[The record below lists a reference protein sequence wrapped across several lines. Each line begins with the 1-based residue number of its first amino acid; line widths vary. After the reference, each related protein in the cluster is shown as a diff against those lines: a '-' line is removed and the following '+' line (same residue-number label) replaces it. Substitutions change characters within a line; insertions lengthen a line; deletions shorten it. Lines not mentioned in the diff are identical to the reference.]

1 MDGNDAVSTDTLTHH
16 ATIACKNCGATTHG
30 NYCQQCGQAT
40 HLHVP
45 SAREFLHE
53 FVAHYV
59 ALEGKLWKTLALL
72 IARPGMLTCEYI
84 QGRRVR
90 YLEPLRVYLTFS
102 IIFFALFKFSGV
114 EVARFDEPSPALAA
128 AVADGRAKQT
138 VLGPAMGQNAA
149 EYDRVLAAL
158 ENKASG
164 VHPVLRERIARFLS
178 LSPQAQKAA
187 LKQAFYSYT
196 PYAIFA
202 MMPLFA
208 LYLKILYL
216 GSGRRYGEHFLFA
229 LHVNAFAFLML
240 SVMILIPAT
249 WQFITFALLLWL
261 VFYLPIAMRRVYE
274 SGWLSTLVRWIVL
287 IFAHLVTLVSAVLTV
302 MGMVLMG

>member
-1 MDGNDAVSTDTLTHH
+1 MSSHTLTDH
-16 ATIACKNCGATTHG
+16 ASIPCKNCGTTTHG

-53 FVAHYV
+53 FIAHYV
-59 ALEGKLWKTLALL
+59 ALEGKLWKSLALL
-72 IARPGMLTCEYI
+72 IAKPGLLTCEYI
-84 QGRRVR
+84 EGRRVR
-90 YLEPLRVYLTFS
+90 YLEPLRLYLTFS
-102 IIFFALFKFSGV
+102 IIFFALFKLSGV

-128 AVADGRAKQT
+128 AVAEGRAKET
-138 VLGPAMGQNAA
+138 VLGPAMGADAA
-149 EYDRVLAAL
+149 EYEKVLGVL
-158 ENKASG
+158 DKKASN
-164 VHPVLRERIARFLS
+164 VHPVLRERVARFMS
-178 LSPQAQKAA
+178 LSPQAQKSA

-216 GSGRRYGEHFLFA
+216 GTGRRYGEHFLFA

-240 SVMILIPAT
+240 SVMILVPES
-249 WQFITFALLLWL
+249 WKFITFALLLWL

-274 SGWLSTLVRWIVL
+274 RSWVGTVVRWTVL
-287 IFAHLVTLVSAVLTV
+287 IFAHIVTLASAVLTV

>member
-1 MDGNDAVSTDTLTHH
+1 VTPDTLTHH
-16 ATIACKNCGATTHG
+16 ASIACKNCGATTQG

-53 FVAHYV
+53 FIAHYV
-59 ALEGKLWKTLALL
+59 ALEGKLWKSLALL
-72 IARPGMLTCEYI
+72 IAKPGLLTCEYI

-90 YLEPLRVYLTFS
+90 YLEPLRLYLTFS
-102 IIFFALFKFSGV
+102 IIFFALFKLSGV

-128 AVADGRAKQT
+128 AVTEGRAKET
-138 VLGPAMGQNAA
+138 VLGPAMAADAA
-149 EYDRVLAAL
+149 EYEKVLAVL
-158 ENKASG
+158 EKRASN
-164 VHPVLRERIARFLS
+164 VHPVLRERVARFLS
-178 LSPQAQKAA
+178 LTPAAQKAA

-216 GSGRRYGEHFLFA
+216 GTGRRYGEHFLFA

-240 SVMILIPAT
+240 SVMILVPES
-249 WQFITFALLLWL
+249 WKFITFALLLWL
-261 VFYLPIAMRRVYE
+261 VFYLPVAMRRVYE
-274 SGWLSTLVRWIVL
+274 RSWVGTVVRWVVL
-287 IFAHLVTLVSAVLTV
+287 IFAHIVTLASAVLTV

>member
-1 MDGNDAVSTDTLTHH
+1 VSTDTLTHH
-16 ATIACKNCGATTHG
+16 ASLACKNCGADAQG
-30 NYCQQCGQAT
+30 NYCHQCGQAT

-53 FVAHYV
+53 FIAHYV

-72 IARPGMLTCEYI
+72 IARPGLLTCEYV

-102 IIFFALFKFSGV
+102 IIFFALFKLSGV
-114 EVARFDEPSPALAA
+114 EVARFDDPSPAMAA
-128 AVADGRAKQT
+128 AVADGRAKET
-138 VLGPAMGQNAA
+138 VLGPALVQDVA
-149 EYDRVLAAL
+149 EYEKVLAAL
-158 ENKASG
+158 NKKASNL
-164 VHPVLRERIARFLS
+164 HPVLRERIARFMS
-178 LSPQAQKAA
+178 LSSQAQKAA

-240 SVMILIPAT
+240 SVMILVPET
-249 WQFITFALLLWL
+249 WKFITFALLLWL
-261 VFYLPIAMRRVYE
+261 VFYLPLAMRRVYE

-287 IFAHLVTLVSAVLTV
+287 IFAHIATLVSAVLTV

>member
-1 MDGNDAVSTDTLTHH
+1 MSPDTLNDYHG
-16 ATIACKNCGATTHG
+16 AACKNCGTATQG

-102 IIFFALFKFSGV
+102 IIFFALFKLSGV

-128 AVADGRAKQT
+128 AVTEGRAKET
-138 VLGPAMGQNAA
+138 VLGPAMGANAA
-149 EYDRVLAAL
+149 EYERVLAVL
-158 ENKASG
+158 DKKAG
-164 VHPVLRERIARFLS
+164 NMHPVLRERVARFLS
-178 LSPQAQKAA
+178 LTPQAQKAA
-187 LKQAFYSYT
+187 LKQAFFSYT
-196 PYAIFA
+196 PYAIFL

-240 SVMILIPAT
+240 SVMILVPET
-249 WQFITFALLLWL
+249 WKFITFALLLWL

-274 SGWLSTLVRWIVL
+274 RGWVSTVVRWIVL
-287 IFAHLVTLVSAVLTV
+287 IFAHIVTLASAVLTV

>member
-1 MDGNDAVSTDTLTHH
+1 MSTDTLIHH
-16 ATIACKNCGATTHG
+16 ASPACKNCGADAQG
-30 NYCQQCGQAT
+30 NFCQQCGQAT

-53 FVAHYV
+53 FIAHYV

-72 IARPGMLTCEYI
+72 IAKPGVLTCEYI

-102 IIFFALFKFSGV
+102 IIFFALFKISGV
-114 EVARFDEPSPALAA
+114 DVARFDEPSPALAA
-128 AVADGRAKQT
+128 AVAEGRAKET
-138 VLGPAMGQNAA
+138 VLGPAMGANAA
-149 EYDRVLAAL
+149 EYEKALATL
-158 ENKASG
+158 DKKASN
-164 VHPVLRERIARFLS
+164 VHPVLRERVARFLS
-178 LSPQAQKAA
+178 LSPVAQKAA

-240 SVMILIPAT
+240 SVMILVPES
-249 WQFITFALLLWL
+249 WKFVTFALLLWL
-261 VFYLPIAMRRVYE
+261 VCYLPIAMRRVYE
-274 SGWLSTLVRWIVL
+274 SGWFGTVVRWIVL
-287 IFAHLVTLVSAVLTV
+287 IFAHIVTLASAVLTV

>member
-1 MDGNDAVSTDTLTHH
+1 MSIDTLTHH
-16 ATIACKNCGATTHG
+16 ANLACKNCGADAQG

-53 FVAHYV
+53 FIAHYV

-72 IARPGMLTCEYI
+72 IAKPGLLTCEYI

-102 IIFFALFKFSGV
+102 IIFFALFKLSGV
-114 EVARFDEPSPALAA
+114 EVARFDDPSPALAA
-128 AVADGRAKQT
+128 AVADGRAKET
-138 VLGPAMGQNAA
+138 VLGPALVQDVA
-149 EYDRVLAAL
+149 EYEKALAGL
-158 ENKASG
+158 NKKASNL
-164 VHPVLRERIARFLS
+164 HPVLRERIARFMS

-216 GSGRRYGEHFLFA
+216 GTGRRYGEHFLFA

-240 SVMILIPAT
+240 SVMIVVPQS
-249 WQFITFALLLWL
+249 WQFITFVLLLWL
-261 VFYLPIAMRRVYE
+261 VFYLPMAMRRVYE
-274 SGWLSTLVRWIVL
+274 RSWVGTVIRWIML
-287 IFAHLVTLVSAVLTV
+287 IFAHIVTLVSAVLTV

>member
-1 MDGNDAVSTDTLTHH
+1 MTPNTLTHD
-16 ATIACKNCGATTHG
+16 AGIACKNCGTNAQG

-53 FVAHYV
+53 FIAHYV
-59 ALEGKLWKTLALL
+59 ALEGKLWKSLALL
-72 IARPGMLTCEYI
+72 VAKPGLLTCEYI
-84 QGRRVR
+84 AGRRVR
-90 YLEPLRVYLTFS
+90 YLEPLRLYLTFS
-102 IIFFALFKFSGV
+102 IIFFALFKLSGV

-128 AVADGRAKQT
+128 AVAEGRAKET
-138 VLGPAMGQNAA
+138 VLGPAVGMDAA
-149 EYDRVLAAL
+149 EYERVLGVL
-158 ENKASG
+158 NNKASN
-164 VHPVLRERIARFLS
+164 VHPVLRERVARFLS
-178 LSPQAQKAA
+178 LSPQAQRAA
-187 LKQAFYSYT
+187 LKQAFFSYT

-216 GSGRRYGEHFLFA
+216 GTGRRYGEHFLFA

-240 SVMILIPAT
+240 SVMILVPES
-249 WQFITFALLLWL
+249 WKFIIFVLLLWL
-261 VFYLPIAMRRVYE
+261 VFYLPLAMRRVYE
-274 SGWLSTLVRWIVL
+274 RSWVGTALRWVVL
-287 IFAHLVTLVSAVLTV
+287 IFAHVVTLASAVLTV

>member
-1 MDGNDAVSTDTLTHH
+1 MSTDTLTHH
-16 ATIACKNCGATTHG
+16 ASLACKNCGASTQG

-40 HLHVP
+40 HLHMP

-53 FVAHYV
+53 FIAHYV

-72 IARPGMLTCEYI
+72 IAKPGMLTREYI
-84 QGRRVR
+84 EGRRVR

-102 IIFFALFKFSGV
+102 IIFFALFKISGV
-114 EVARFDEPSPALAA
+114 EVARFEDPSPALAS
-128 AVADGRAKQT
+128 AVAEGRAKET
-138 VLGPAMGQNAA
+138 VLGPAVGASAA
-149 EYDRVLAAL
+149 EYERVLATL
-158 ENKASG
+158 DKKASN
-164 VHPVLRERIARFLS
+164 VHPVLRERVARFMS
-178 LSPQAQKAA
+178 LSPVAQKAA

-240 SVMILIPAT
+240 SVMILIPET
-249 WQFITFALLLWL
+249 WKFITFALLLWL
-261 VFYLPIAMRRVYE
+261 VFYLPLAMRRVYD
-274 SGWLSTLVRWIVL
+274 SGWVGTVIRWVVL
-287 IFAHLVTLVSAVLTV
+287 IFAHIVTLVSAVLTV

>member
-1 MDGNDAVSTDTLTHH
+1 MSTDTLTHH
-16 ATIACKNCGATTHG
+16 ASLACKNCGASTQG

-53 FVAHYV
+53 FIAHYV

-72 IARPGMLTCEYI
+72 ISKPGMLTREYI
-84 QGRRVR
+84 EGRRVR

-102 IIFFALFKFSGV
+102 IIFFALFKISGV
-114 EVARFDEPSPALAA
+114 EVARFEDPSPALAS
-128 AVADGRAKQT
+128 AVAEGRARET
-138 VLGPAMGQNAA
+138 VLGPAVGASAA
-149 EYDRVLAAL
+149 EYERILATL
-158 ENKASG
+158 DKKASN
-164 VHPVLRERIARFLS
+164 VHPVLRERVARFMS
-178 LSPQAQKAA
+178 LSPVAQKAA

-240 SVMILIPAT
+240 AVMILIPET
-249 WQFITFALLLWL
+249 WKFMTFALLLWL
-261 VFYLPIAMRRVYE
+261 VFYLPLAMRRVYD
-274 SGWLSTLVRWIVL
+274 SGWVGTVIRWIVL
-287 IFAHLVTLVSAVLTV
+287 IFAHIVTLVSAVLTV

>member
-1 MDGNDAVSTDTLTHH
+1 MSTDILTHH
-16 ATIACKNCGATTHG
+16 AATACKNCGTHAQG

-53 FVAHYV
+53 FIAHYV

-72 IARPGMLTCEYI
+72 IAKPGVLTCEYI

-102 IIFFALFKFSGV
+102 IIFFALFKISGV
-114 EVARFDEPSPALAA
+114 EVARFDEPTPALAA
-128 AVADGRAKQT
+128 AVAEGRAKET
-138 VLGPAMGQNAA
+138 VLGPAIGADAA
-149 EYDRVLAAL
+149 EYERVLAML
-158 ENKASG
+158 DKKASN
-164 VHPVLRERIARFLS
+164 VHPVLRERVARFLS

-240 SVMILIPAT
+240 SVMILIPET
-249 WQFITFALLLWL
+249 WKFITFALLLWL
-261 VFYLPIAMRRVYE
+261 VFYLPMAMRRVYE
-274 SGWLSTLVRWIVL
+274 SGWVGTVIRWIVL
-287 IFAHLVTLVSAVLTV
+287 IFAHIVTLASAVLTV

>member
-1 MDGNDAVSTDTLTHH
+1 MTPDTLTHH
-16 ATIACKNCGATTHG
+16 ASIACKNCGATAQG

-53 FVAHYV
+53 FIAHYV
-59 ALEGKLWKTLALL
+59 ALEGKLWKSLALL
-72 IARPGMLTCEYI
+72 IAKPGLLTCEYI
-84 QGRRVR
+84 EGRRVR
-90 YLEPLRVYLTFS
+90 YLEPLRLYLTFS
-102 IIFFALFKFSGV
+102 IIFFALFKLSGV

-128 AVADGRAKQT
+128 AVAEGRAKET
-138 VLGPAMGQNAA
+138 VLGPAMGADAA
-149 EYDRVLAAL
+149 EYERVLAVL
-158 ENKASG
+158 EKRASN
-164 VHPVLRERIARFLS
+164 VHPVLRDRVARFLS
-178 LSPQAQKAA
+178 LTPAAQRAT
-187 LKQAFYSYT
+187 LKQAFFSYT

-216 GSGRRYGEHFLFA
+216 GTGRRYGEHFLFA

-240 SVMILIPAT
+240 SVMILVPET
-249 WQFITFALLLWL
+249 WKFITFALLLWL
-261 VFYLPIAMRRVYE
+261 VFYLPVAMRRVYE
-274 SGWLSTLVRWIVL
+274 RSWVGTVVRWVVL
-287 IFAHLVTLVSAVLTV
+287 IFAHIVTLASAVLTV

>member
-1 MDGNDAVSTDTLTHH
+1 MSTDTLTHH
-16 ATIACKNCGATTHG
+16 ASLACKNCGADTQG

-53 FVAHYV
+53 FIAHYV

-72 IARPGMLTCEYI
+72 IAKPGVLTCEYI
-84 QGRRVR
+84 EGRRVR

-102 IIFFALFKFSGV
+102 IIFFALFKLSGV
-114 EVARFDEPSPALAA
+114 EVARFDEPSPAMAT
-128 AVADGRAKQT
+128 AVAEGRAKET
-138 VLGPAMGQNAA
+138 VLGPAMVQDVA
-149 EYDRVLAAL
+149 EYERALAVL
-158 ENKASG
+158 NKKLSNL
-164 VHPVLRERIARFLS
+164 HPVLRERIARFIS
-178 LSPQAQKAA
+178 LSPQAQKTA
-187 LKQAFYSYT
+187 LKQAFFSYT

-216 GSGRRYGEHFLFA
+216 GTGRRYGEHFLFA

-240 SVMILIPAT
+240 SVMILLPET
-249 WQFITFALLLWL
+249 WSFITFALLLWL
-261 VFYLPIAMRRVYE
+261 VFYLPLAMRRVYE
-274 SGWLSTLVRWIVL
+274 RSWVGTVVRWILL
-287 IFAHLVTLVSAVLTV
+287 IFAHVVTLASAVLTV

>member
-1 MDGNDAVSTDTLTHH
+1 MTPDTLTHH
-16 ATIACKNCGATTHG
+16 ASTACKNCGATTQG

-53 FVAHYV
+53 FIAHYV
-59 ALEGKLWKTLALL
+59 ALEGKLWKSLALL
-72 IARPGMLTCEYI
+72 IAKPGLLTCEYI
-84 QGRRVR
+84 EGRRVR
-90 YLEPLRVYLTFS
+90 YLEPLRLYLTFS
-102 IIFFALFKFSGV
+102 IIFFALFKLSGV

-128 AVADGRAKQT
+128 AVAEGRAKDT
-138 VLGPAMGQNAA
+138 VLGPAVGMDAA
-149 EYDRVLAAL
+149 EYERVLGVL
-158 ENKASG
+158 NKKAG
-164 VHPVLRERIARFLS
+164 NVHPVLRERVARFLS
-178 LSPQAQKAA
+178 LSPQAQRAA
-187 LKQAFYSYT
+187 LKQAFFSYT

-216 GSGRRYGEHFLFA
+216 GTGRRYGEHFLFA

-240 SVMILIPAT
+240 SVMILVPES
-249 WQFITFALLLWL
+249 WKFIIFVLLLWL
-261 VFYLPIAMRRVYE
+261 VCYLPMAMRRVYE
-274 SGWLSTLVRWIVL
+274 RGWVGTVIRWIVL
-287 IFAHLVTLVSAVLTV
+287 IFAHVVTLASAVLTV

>member
-1 MDGNDAVSTDTLTHH
+1 MTESAVSSHTLTDH
-16 ATIACKNCGATTHG
+16 ASIPCKNCGTTTHG

-53 FVAHYV
+53 FIAHYV
-59 ALEGKLWKTLALL
+59 ALEGKLWKSLALL
-72 IARPGMLTCEYI
+72 IAKPGLLTCEYI
-84 QGRRVR
+84 EGRRVR
-90 YLEPLRVYLTFS
+90 YLEPLRLYLTFS
-102 IIFFALFKFSGV
+102 IIFFALFKLSGV

-128 AVADGRAKQT
+128 AVAEGRAKET
-138 VLGPAMGQNAA
+138 VLGPAMGADAA
-149 EYDRVLAAL
+149 EYEKVLGVL
-158 ENKASG
+158 DKKASN
-164 VHPVLRERIARFLS
+164 VHPVLRERVARFMS
-178 LSPQAQKAA
+178 LSPQAQKSA

-216 GSGRRYGEHFLFA
+216 GTGRRYGEHFLFA

-240 SVMILIPAT
+240 SVMILVPES
-249 WQFITFALLLWL
+249 WKFITFALLLWL

-274 SGWLSTLVRWIVL
+274 RSWVGTVVRWTVL
-287 IFAHLVTLVSAVLTV
+287 IFAHIVTLASAVLTV

>member
-1 MDGNDAVSTDTLTHH
+1 MTESAVSSHTLTDH
-16 ATIACKNCGATTHG
+16 ASIPCKNCGTTTHG

-53 FVAHYV
+53 FIAHYV
-59 ALEGKLWKTLALL
+59 ALEGKLWKSLALL
-72 IARPGMLTCEYI
+72 IAKPGLLTCEYI
-84 QGRRVR
+84 EGRRVR
-90 YLEPLRVYLTFS
+90 YLEPLRLYLTFS
-102 IIFFALFKFSGV
+102 IIFFALFKLSGV

-128 AVADGRAKQT
+128 AVAEGRAKET
-138 VLGPAMGQNAA
+138 VLGPAMGADAA
-149 EYDRVLAAL
+149 EYEKVLAVL
-158 ENKASG
+158 DKRASN
-164 VHPVLRERIARFLS
+164 VHPVLRERVARFMS
-178 LSPQAQKAA
+178 LSPQAQKSA

-216 GSGRRYGEHFLFA
+216 GTGRRYGEHFLFA

-240 SVMILIPAT
+240 SVMILVPES
-249 WQFITFALLLWL
+249 WKFITFALLLWL
-261 VFYLPIAMRRVYE
+261 VFYLPLAMRRVYE
-274 SGWLSTLVRWIVL
+274 RSWVGTVVRWTVL
-287 IFAHLVTLVSAVLTV
+287 IFAHIVTLASAVLTV

>member
-1 MDGNDAVSTDTLTHH
+1 MSTTSLTHDAV
-16 ATIACKNCGATTHG
+16 ATCKNCCAPTAG

-45 SAREFLHE
+45 SASEFLHE
-53 FVAHYV
+53 FIAHYV

-72 IARPGMLTCEYI
+72 LAKPGMLTREYI
-84 QGRRVR
+84 AGRRVR

-114 EVARFDEPSPALAA
+114 EISNFEEPSPSVAE
-128 AVADGRAKQT
+128 AVAKGK
-138 VLGPAMGQNAA
+138 AA
-149 EYDRVLAAL
+149 PRVSDPGASGEDDEFGAIAL
-158 ENKASG
+158 ELNETKYAL
-164 VHPVLRERIARFLS
+164 HPVLRERLSRFEALT
-178 LSPQAQKAA
+178 PQAKRAA
-187 LKQAFYSYT
+187 LKQAFFSYT

-208 LYLKILYL
+208 FYLKILYL

-240 SVMILIPAT
+240 SLMLLLPQGWGMVAT
-249 WQFITFALLLWL
+249 ALLLWL
-261 VFYLPIAMRRVYE
+261 VCYLPVAMRRVYQK
-274 SGWLSTLVRWIVL
+274 GWAGTAIRWLVL
-287 IFAHLVTLVSAVLTV
+287 ILAHIVTLGAAVLTG
-302 MGMVLMG
+302 MGTVLLG

>member
-1 MDGNDAVSTDTLTHH
+1 MSSHTLTDH
-16 ATIACKNCGATTHG
+16 ASIPCKNCGTTTHG

-53 FVAHYV
+53 FIAHYV
-59 ALEGKLWKTLALL
+59 ALEGKLWKSLALL
-72 IARPGMLTCEYI
+72 IARPGLLTCEYI
-84 QGRRVR
+84 EGRRVR
-90 YLEPLRVYLTFS
+90 YLEPLRLYLTFS
-102 IIFFALFKFSGV
+102 IIFFALFKLSGV

-128 AVADGRAKQT
+128 AVAEGRAKET
-138 VLGPAMGQNAA
+138 VLGPAMGANAA
-149 EYDRVLAAL
+149 EYEKVQAVLDK
-158 ENKASG
+158 KASN
-164 VHPVLRERIARFLS
+164 VHPVLRERVARFMS
-178 LSPQAQKAA
+178 LSPQAQRSA

-216 GSGRRYGEHFLFA
+216 GTGRRYGEHFLFA

-240 SVMILIPAT
+240 SVMILVPET
-249 WQFITFALLLWL
+249 WKFITFALLLWL
-261 VFYLPIAMRRVYE
+261 VFYLPMAMRRVYE
-274 SGWLSTLVRWIVL
+274 RSWVGTVVRWVVL
-287 IFAHLVTLVSAVLTV
+287 IFAHIVTLASAVLTV

>member
-1 MDGNDAVSTDTLTHH
+1 MTPDTLTHH
-16 ATIACKNCGATTHG
+16 ASTACKNCGATTQG

-53 FVAHYV
+53 FIAHYV
-59 ALEGKLWKTLALL
+59 ALEGKLWKSLALL
-72 IARPGMLTCEYI
+72 IAKPGLLTCEYI
-84 QGRRVR
+84 EGRRVR
-90 YLEPLRVYLTFS
+90 YLEPLRLYLTFS
-102 IIFFALFKFSGV
+102 IIFFALFKLSGV

-128 AVADGRAKQT
+128 AVAEGRAKDT
-138 VLGPAMGQNAA
+138 VLGPAVGMDAA
-149 EYDRVLAAL
+149 EYERVLGVL
-158 ENKASG
+158 NKKASN
-164 VHPVLRERIARFLS
+164 VHPVLRERVARFLS
-178 LSPQAQKAA
+178 LSPQAQRAA
-187 LKQAFYSYT
+187 LKQAFFSYT

-216 GSGRRYGEHFLFA
+216 GTGRRYGEHFLFA

-240 SVMILIPAT
+240 SVMILVPES
-249 WQFITFALLLWL
+249 WKFIIFVLLLWL
-261 VFYLPIAMRRVYE
+261 VFYLPMAMRRVYE
-274 SGWLSTLVRWIVL
+274 RGWVGTAFRWIVL
-287 IFAHLVTLVSAVLTV
+287 IFAHVVTLASAVLTV

>member
-1 MDGNDAVSTDTLTHH
+1 VTPDTLTHH
-16 ATIACKNCGATTHG
+16 ASTACKNCGATTQG

-53 FVAHYV
+53 FIAHYV

-72 IARPGMLTCEYI
+72 VARPGLLTCEYI

-102 IIFFALFKFSGV
+102 IIFFALFKLSGV

-128 AVADGRAKQT
+128 AVAEGRAKDT
-138 VLGPAMGQNAA
+138 VLGPAVGMDAA
-149 EYDRVLAAL
+149 EYERVLGVL
-158 ENKASG
+158 NKKASN
-164 VHPVLRERIARFLS
+164 VHPVLRERVARFLS
-178 LSPQAQKAA
+178 LSPQAQRAA
-187 LKQAFYSYT
+187 LKQAFFSYT
-196 PYAIFA
+196 PYAIFG

-216 GSGRRYGEHFLFA
+216 GTGRRYGEHFLFA

-240 SVMILIPAT
+240 SVMILVPES
-249 WQFITFALLLWL
+249 WKFIIFLLLLWL
-261 VFYLPIAMRRVYE
+261 VFYLPMAMRRVYE
-274 SGWLSTLVRWIVL
+274 RGWVGTVIRWIVL
-287 IFAHLVTLVSAVLTV
+287 IFAHVVTLASAVLTV

>member
-1 MDGNDAVSTDTLTHH
+1 MSTDTLTHH
-16 ATIACKNCGATTHG
+16 ASLACKNCGAITQG

-53 FVAHYV
+53 FIAHYV

-72 IARPGMLTCEYI
+72 IAKPGMLTREYI
-84 QGRRVR
+84 EGRRVR

-102 IIFFALFKFSGV
+102 IIFFALFKISGV
-114 EVARFDEPSPALAA
+114 EVARFEDPSPALAS
-128 AVADGRAKQT
+128 AVAEGRAKET
-138 VLGPAMGQNAA
+138 VLGPAVGASAA
-149 EYDRVLAAL
+149 EYERVLAML
-158 ENKASG
+158 DKKASN
-164 VHPVLRERIARFLS
+164 VHPVLRERVARFMS
-178 LSPQAQKAA
+178 LSPVAQKAA

-240 SVMILIPAT
+240 SVMILIPET
-249 WQFITFALLLWL
+249 WKFITFALLLWL
-261 VFYLPIAMRRVYE
+261 VFYLPLAMRRVYD
-274 SGWLSTLVRWIVL
+274 SGWVGTVTRWIVL
-287 IFAHLVTLVSAVLTV
+287 IFAHIVTLASAVLTV

>member
-1 MDGNDAVSTDTLTHH
+1 MTESAVSSHTLTDH
-16 ATIACKNCGATTHG
+16 ASIPCKNCGTTTHG

-53 FVAHYV
+53 FIAHYV
-59 ALEGKLWKTLALL
+59 ALEGKLWKSLALL
-72 IARPGMLTCEYI
+72 IAKPGLLTCEYI
-84 QGRRVR
+84 EGRRVR
-90 YLEPLRVYLTFS
+90 YLEPLRLYLTFS
-102 IIFFALFKFSGV
+102 IIFFALFKLSGV

-128 AVADGRAKQT
+128 AVAEGRAKET
-138 VLGPAMGQNAA
+138 VLGPAMGADAA
-149 EYDRVLAAL
+149 EYEKVLAVL
-158 ENKASG
+158 DKRASN
-164 VHPVLRERIARFLS
+164 VHSVLRERVARFMS
-178 LSPQAQKAA
+178 LSPQAQKSA

-216 GSGRRYGEHFLFA
+216 GTGRRYGEHFLFA

-240 SVMILIPAT
+240 SVMILVPES
-249 WQFITFALLLWL
+249 WKFITFALLLWL
-261 VFYLPIAMRRVYE
+261 VFYLPLAMRRVYE
-274 SGWLSTLVRWIVL
+274 RSWVGTVVRWTVL
-287 IFAHLVTLVSAVLTV
+287 IFAHIVTLASAVLTV

>member
-1 MDGNDAVSTDTLTHH
+1 MSSHTLTDH
-16 ATIACKNCGATTHG
+16 ASIPCKNCGTTTHG

-40 HLHVP
+40 HLHMP

-53 FVAHYV
+53 FIAHYV
-59 ALEGKLWKTLALL
+59 ALEGKLWKSLALL
-72 IARPGMLTCEYI
+72 IARPGLLTCEYI
-84 QGRRVR
+84 EGRRVR
-90 YLEPLRVYLTFS
+90 YLEPLRLYLTFS
-102 IIFFALFKFSGV
+102 IIFFALFKLSGV

-128 AVADGRAKQT
+128 AVAEGRAKET
-138 VLGPAMGQNAA
+138 VLGPAMGANAA
-149 EYDRVLAAL
+149 EYEKVQAVLDK
-158 ENKASG
+158 KASN
-164 VHPVLRERIARFLS
+164 VHPVLRERVARFMS
-178 LSPQAQKAA
+178 LSPQAQRSA

-216 GSGRRYGEHFLFA
+216 GTGRRYGEHFLFA

-240 SVMILIPAT
+240 SVMILVPET
-249 WQFITFALLLWL
+249 WKFITFALLLWL
-261 VFYLPIAMRRVYE
+261 VFYLPMAMRRVYE
-274 SGWLSTLVRWIVL
+274 RSWVGTVVRWVVL
-287 IFAHLVTLVSAVLTV
+287 IFAHIVTLASAVLTV